1 MKDFVAVAGPLGV
14 THFLVFSKSTSSIN
28 FVSGC
33 GVFLGVGGDDF
44 GGDFVPPLAAAADDK
59 LLLSL
64 GADFVQSKRTD
75 AAAALAPGG

>member
-33 GVFLGVGGDDF
+33 GSFFWGGR
-44 GGDFVPPLAAAADDK
+44 G
-59 LLLSL
+59 
-64 GADFVQSKRTD
+64 
-75 AAAALAPGG
+75 